1 MAGGVSPTE
10 LWTEPWIRNRNCRNS
25 SFLNL
30 NHMAELPDFE
40 GLAIF
45 AKVVEMRSFAGA
57 AAELKLSKATV
68 SKAVSR
74 IEARLGARLINRTSR
89 RLALTDAGRQL
100 AGRAAHI
107 LAEGEAAEDAAL
119 AQATVPRGLVRLA
132 APMSFG
138 VLHIA
143 PLLPEF
149 LAAYPEVSIDL
160 HLSDAMVD
168 LIGEGFDAAIRIA
181 VLPDSSLVA
190 RRLCEMHGY
199 LVGSPSYLNK
209 HGRPKHPLHLAQHRC
224 IGYSYSYSMTAET
237 WRFTKDGKSAT
248 VRPSGPLRVNNGDAM
263 MPALI
268 AGTGLGIL
276 PEFILR
282 DALAAGR
289 LERLLPDWS
298 LPSGAVYWIT
308 PPGGPRPKRVE
319 VLGDFLFEKLA
330 RQTKR
335 ATTAVRARTRY
346 MRNSAAS

>member
-1 MAGGVSPTE
+1 MA
-10 LWTEPWIRNRNCRNS
+10 R
-25 SFLNL
+25 
-30 NHMAELPDFE
+30 LPDFE

-45 AKVVEMRSFAGA
+45 AKVVEIRSFAGA
-57 AAELKLSKATV
+57 AGELKLSKATV

-74 IEARLGARLINRTSR
+74 IEARLGARLVNRTSR
-89 RLALTDAGRQL
+89 RFALTDAGRQL

-107 LAEGEAAEDAAL
+107 LAEGEAAEDSAR
-119 AQATVPRGLVRLA
+119 AQATMPRGVVRLA

-138 VLHIA
+138 LLHVA

-149 LAAYPEVSIDL
+149 LASFPEVSVDL
-160 HLSDAMVD
+160 HLSDAQVD

-181 VLPDSSLVA
+181 VLPDSSLLV
-190 RRLCEMHGY
+190 RRLCEMPRY

-224 IGYSYSYSMTAET
+224 IGYSYAVAAET

-276 PEFILR
+276 PEFIFR
-282 DALAAGR
+282 EALAAGR
-289 LERLLPDWS
+289 LERLLPDWP
-298 LPSGAVYWIT
+298 LPSGAADWIAR
-308 PPGGPRPKRVE
+308 PRGPRPKRAE
-319 VLGDFLFEKLA
+319 V
-330 RQTKR
+330 
-335 ATTAVRARTRY
+335 
-346 MRNSAAS
+346 

>member
-1 MAGGVSPTE
+1 MA
-10 LWTEPWIRNRNCRNS
+10 R
-25 SFLNL
+25 
-30 NHMAELPDFE
+30 LPDFE

-45 AKVVEMRSFAGA
+45 AKVVETRSFAGA
-57 AAELKLSKATV
+57 ALELKLSKATV
-68 SKAVSR
+68 SKAISR

-89 RLALTDAGRQL
+89 RLALTDSGRQL
-100 AGRAAHI
+100 ADRAAHI

-119 AQATVPRGLVRLA
+119 AQATMPRGVIRLA

-138 VLHIA
+138 LLHVA
-143 PLLPEF
+143 PVLPEF
-149 LAAYPEVSIDL
+149 LAAFPEVSIDL

-168 LIGEGFDAAIRIA
+168 LVGEGFDAAIRIA

-190 RRLCEMHGY
+190 RRLCDMPRY
-199 LVGSPSYLNK
+199 LVGARTYLNK

-224 IGYSYSYSMTAET
+224 IGYSYTAATEV
-237 WRFTKDGKSAT
+237 WRFSKGGKSAS

-282 DALAAGR
+282 EALATGR
-289 LERLLPDWS
+289 LEKLLPDWS
-298 LPSGAVYWIT
+298 LASGAVYWVT

-319 VLGDFLFEKLA
+319 ILADFLTEKLA
-330 RQTKR
+330 PRSKR
-335 ATTAVRARTRY
+335 GTRLVY
-346 MRNSAAS
+346 